1 MLAEPLPTFPPATTA
16 LEVLTRT
23 RSLLSHPGAWTQFH
37 WAAWP
42 DVLRPGG
49 IAISSN
55 GNAPLA
61 CRVCLEGALERAS
74 GGSQIS
80 PVVVES
86 RPLLEANDLLCVL
99 LNRRSVRVWNDDSRR
114 THADILALLDA
125 AIARLS

>member
-23 RSLLSHPGAWTQFH
+23 RSLLSHPDAWTQFH

-42 DVLRPGG
+42 DALRPGG
-49 IAISSN
+49 IAVSSN

-61 CRVCLEGALERAS
+61 CACCLEGALERAS

-80 PVVVES
+80 SIVLTS
-86 RPLLEANDLLCVL
+86 RPLLDAHTLLTSL
-99 LNRRSVRVWNDDSRR
+99 TNSSLRVWNDFHGR